1 MLRKLTQLYNQKPVV
16 VEAVLSDKINVDFLK
31 KVEKELL
38 LDSKH
43 VYLYA
48 PAEGEDYTNVVT
60 HLVNA
65 GIVVILALS
74 KAADLKIAGAE
85 VLAGWESE
93 VDATTVDVG
102 EFIKKN
108 A

>member
-1 MLRKLTQLYNQKPVV
+1 MLRKLKPVV

-38 LDSKH
+38 LESKH

-74 KAADLKIAGAE
+74 KAADIKIDGAE

-93 VDATTVDVG
+93 VDATTVDVA

>member
-1 MLRKLTQLYNQKPVV
+1 M
-16 VEAVLSDKINVDFLK
+16 
-31 KVEKELL
+31 
-38 LDSKH
+38 
-43 VYLYA
+43 
-48 PAEGEDYTNVVT
+48 T

-74 KAADLKIAGAE
+74 KAADLKIDGAE
-85 VLAGWESE
+85 VLAAWESE
-93 VDATTVDVG
+93 VDATTVDVA

>member
-1 MLRKLTQLYNQKPVV
+1 M
-16 VEAVLSDKINVDFLK
+16 
-31 KVEKELL
+31 
-38 LDSKH
+38 
-43 VYLYA
+43 
-48 PAEGEDYTNVVT
+48 T

-74 KAADLKIAGAE
+74 NAADIKIDGAE

-93 VDATTVDVG
+93 IDATTVDVA